1 MVSLGGSFFTKDA
14 IVPDEV
20 LLKKQ
25 IYEELKAFV
34 TAGLSKKVSGLLEV
48 LRMLCGIP
56 AYPGGSHS
64 CGERNA
70 VFGRQLFRRKVV
82 LPKPSPRALQSQ
94 CRETGAMESHPFV
107 AVLLDMGLGKTSITL
122 TAVADLLFDSFEV
135 HKVLVIAPLRVARDT
150 WSAELQKWDQLHHLT
165 YSVAVGS
172 EAERKAALT
181 KKADIY
187 IINRENVQ
195 WLIEKSKLPFDYDMI
210 VVDELSSFKNHQSK
224 RFKALMQVRPRIK
237 RVVGLT
243 GTPASNGL
251 MDLWAE
257 FKVIDMGKRLGRF
270 ITYYRQEY
278 FVPDAMNG
286 QIVYSYRPKPG
297 AEQAIYRKISDIT
310 ISMKS
315 TDHLKMPE
323 LISSEY
329 KVYLSPNEQDAYD
342 EMKKQFILD
351 LPDGEISAAN
361 AAALSG
367 KLSQMANGAIYDDA
381 GNTVPIHEQKL
392 DALEDI
398 IESANGKP
406 LLVAYWY
413 QHDLERIMKRLHDR
427 HIPFSKLDKADSIR
441 RWNNGEIPVAL
452 IHPASAGHG
461 LNLQT
466 GGNTIVWFG
475 LTWSLE
481 LYSQTMALRLRSR
494 SKRSRSETS
503 PSYWTQKAS

>member
-1 MVSLGGSFFTKDA
+1 MRYEPHEYQRFA
-14 IVPDEV
+14 INY
-20 LLKKQ
+20 
-25 IYEELKAFV
+25 IEE
-34 TAGLSKKVSGLLEV
+34 
-48 LRMLCGIP
+48 
-56 AYPGGSHS
+56 
-64 CGERNA
+64 
-70 VFGRQLFRRKVV
+70 
-82 LPKPSPRALQSQ
+82 
-94 CRETGAMESHPFV
+94 HPFA

-122 TAVADLLFDSFEV
+122 TAIADLLFDSFEV

-195 WLIEKSKLPFDYDMI
+195 WLIEKSRLPFNYDMV

-297 AEQAIYRKISDIT
+297 AEQAIYRQISDIT

-329 KVYLSPNEQDAYD
+329 KVYLSQDEQDAYD
-342 EMKKQFILD
+342 EMKKQFIL
-351 LPDGEISAAN
+351 E
-361 AAALSG
+361 
-367 KLSQMANGAIYDDA
+367 
-381 GNTVPIHEQKL
+381 
-392 DALEDI
+392 
-398 IESANGKP
+398 
-406 LLVAYWY
+406 AYWY
-413 QHDLERIMKRLHDR
+413 QHDLERIMKRLNER

-441 RWNNGEIPVAL
+441 RWNNGEIPAAL

-481 LYSQTMALRLRSR
+481 LYSQTIARLWRQGQTAETVVVQHIVTDGTIDEQILRAL
-494 SKRSRSETS
+494 KAKDK
-503 PSYWTQKAS
+503 TQSALIAAVKANLKI